1 LNLPHDRDH
10 IGRALV
16 GAVNNF
22 SCRLL
27 ARLVNLWVAE
37 RNATRLSG
45 CQGLRSALMK
55 RARSFRASAANKCG
69 MKESTSDISAQRPTC
84 SPATISGSQATNSS
98 SSTLAS
104 FRSGVSKTSVNKL
117 WTGSEK
123 TPLSSK
129 ALWYQC
135 HECAVRQ
142 NATPL
147 SCQDSSS
154 RTQRH
159 DPDGAARSRSRHRSA
174 GAPQCSVQVRT
185 HGLPGKC
192 GWDRRR
198 ADAR

>member
-1 LNLPHDRDH
+1 
-10 IGRALV
+10 
-16 GAVNNF
+16 
-22 SCRLL
+22 
-27 ARLVNLWVAE
+27 
-37 RNATRLSG
+37 
-45 CQGLRSALMK
+45 
-55 RARSFRASAANKCG
+55 

-135 HECAVRQ
+135 HECAVRR

-185 HGLPGKC
+185 HELPGSAV
-192 GWDRRR
+192 GTGGEQMHGDIMGAWLVTGRLN
-198 ADAR
+198 ASARWAIFMKGVTPPQFVTSGSGKVTPPQSM

>member
-1 LNLPHDRDH
+1 MTTQTSARRIDPACVQGLGDLPQGRCPTTLNLPHDRDH

-16 GAVNNF
+16 CVVNNF

-84 SPATISGSQATNSS
+84 SPGTISGSQATNSS

-104 FRSGVSKTSVNKL
+104 FRSGVTKPSVNKL

-123 TPLSSK
+123 TR
-129 ALWYQC
+129 
-135 HECAVRQ
+135 AVQ
-142 NATPL
+142 QSTL
-147 SCQDSSS
+147 VSMS
-154 RTQRH
+154 RM
-159 DPDGAARSRSRHRSA
+159 
-174 GAPQCSVQVRT
+174 
-185 HGLPGKC
+185 
-192 GWDRRR
+192 RR
-198 ADAR
+198 AAERYAFILSRLLQSNSTP